1 MLLPLDEEEPVGEEF
16 GNDEEE
22 KVGEEVAEGQEA
34 NVSQKRACLAE
45 YVEKWSALLAQHSK
59 AVPGLFSRDNLVPQP
74 DHRLWQDCPHV
85 PFSLLKSDA
94 AQARLSVCQP
104 ISGLQEQ
111 NVIGGVPTYA
121 HNTGEVEFV
130 SLATSLNLS
139 PMSNNLIFA
148 SWINFVFL
156 FDVVHDLKQ

>member
-1 MLLPLDEEEPVGEEF
+1 MTQREPEEEPEDDEGEEGEEETQQEWKSLLLPLDEEEPVGDEF
-16 GNDEEE
+16 GNDDEENI
-22 KVGEEVAEGQEA
+22 GEGAEEGQEA
-34 NVSQKRACLAE
+34 NASQKRPSLAE

-111 NVIGGVPTYA
+111 SVIGGVPTYA
-121 HNTGEVEFV
+121 HNTGEVKFV
-130 SLATSLNLS
+130 
-139 PMSNNLIFA
+139 
-148 SWINFVFL
+148 
-156 FDVVHDLKQ
+156 